1 MKPFKIRQKH
11 ILKNIVVSWYG
22 EITLKIFFKKPIRSR
37 RIKSHLDISIMY
49 PLGIE
54 ILTNTKKFIS
64 KGLYKIRFKFDPSKV
79 HNYHLVKVSQKMISH
94 LTI

>member
-1 MKPFKIRQKH
+1 
-11 ILKNIVVSWYG
+11 LKSIVVSWYG
-22 EITLKIFFKKPIRSR
+22 ETTLKIFFKKPIKSR

-54 ILTNTKKFIS
+54 ILTNTKESIS
-64 KGLYKIRFKFDPSKV
+64 KGLYKIRFNFDPSKV
-79 HNYHLVKVSQKMISH
+79 HNYHLVKVSQKTISQ